1 MKDRPIL
8 ELLKI
13 QIDNAHLS
21 LPKLIN
27 DGKITK
33 KEASKIIRYFYKNYI
48 HKESFSCN
56 KHEEPRI
63 EWLKAQI
70 VKLENEHQIT

>member
-33 KEASKIIRYFYKNYI
+33 KEASKIIRYFYKTIFIKSHFHAINT
-48 HKESFSCN
+48 KNQELN
-56 KHEEPRI
+56 G
-63 EWLKAQI
+63 
-70 VKLENEHQIT
+70 